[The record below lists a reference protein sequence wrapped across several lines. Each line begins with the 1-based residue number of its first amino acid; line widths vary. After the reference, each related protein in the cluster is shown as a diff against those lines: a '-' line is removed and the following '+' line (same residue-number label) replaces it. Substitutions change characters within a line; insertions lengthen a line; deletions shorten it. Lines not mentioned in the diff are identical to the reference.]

1 MGFTTSI
8 FLFAFFPMCLLAYIL
23 CDRLSL
29 LKKAGAFLNKIR
41 AKDILLILFSL
52 AFYMWAC
59 FDDVFRLCLYILLI
73 YLAARWIEASR
84 KKRLYINIYKE
95 GQNDGSQTN
104 KKLDLWGTLRTE
116 SVPRIYIWLLFGLW
130 CHNPMLAIIMDII
143 FLFAGCFSR
152 GEEIKKFIHRIRRIF
167 RFCLEVTLGGAF
179 INADTLPLSSRRSGT
194 RLAARK
200 RSVRQV
206 PASLNGLLITNAPS
220 RATFQL
226 KAKKVQI
233 SCENSF
239 TSCIFLHPMKS
250 NLRCFQNIKIC

>member
-104 KKLDLWGTLRTE
+104 KKLYLWGTLRKE

-130 CHNPMLAIIMDII
+130 CHNPMLAITVDSR
-143 FLFAGCFSR
+143 FPFAVSPECCSCPCFSN
-152 GEEIKKFIHRIRRIF
+152 
-167 RFCLEVTLGGAF
+167 CVVSLTL
-179 INADTLPLSSRRSGT
+179 
-194 RLAARK
+194 RK
-200 RSVRQV
+200 RSHRKIVSHSDSHSVVIGKTKSRHTETSKISGSFAL
-206 PASLNGLLITNAPS
+206 AS
-220 RATFQL
+220 
-226 KAKKVQI
+226 K
-233 SCENSF
+233 
-239 TSCIFLHPMKS
+239 
-250 NLRCFQNIKIC
+250 

>member
-8 FLFAFFPMCLLAYIL
+8 FLFAFFPLCLLAYIL

-95 GQNDGSQTN
+95 GQKDGSQTD
-104 KKLDLWGTLRTE
+104 KKLFLSLF
-116 SVPRIYIWLLFGLW
+116 PFILQLLVW
-130 CHNPMLAIIMDII
+130 
-143 FLFAGCFSR
+143 
-152 GEEIKKFIHRIRRIF
+152 
-167 RFCLEVTLGGAF
+167 
-179 INADTLPLSSRRSGT
+179 
-194 RLAARK
+194 
-200 RSVRQV
+200 
-206 PASLNGLLITNAPS
+206 
-220 RATFQL
+220 
-226 KAKKVQI
+226 
-233 SCENSF
+233 
-239 TSCIFLHPMKS
+239 
-250 NLRCFQNIKIC
+250 